1 MIRLPKEI
9 RMSFRFALVV
19 SVVVT
24 TATLAGCGTAA
35 PTADNS
41 KPAAAP
47 DPRFVLAEEPADAK
61 PVIDV
66 RQDAKDGDNVTITGR
81 IGGDVDPWVEGRATF
96 VIVDPSLTPCS
107 EREGDTCKTPWDY
120 CCDLDRLADSKATI
134 KVVDDQG
141 QTVATDAR
149 KLLGVK
155 ELQTVIVRGQ
165 AKRDEAGNLTVLAS
179 KIYVKPE

>member
-1 MIRLPKEI
+1 
-9 RMSFRFALVV
+9 MSFRCLNMLSLAVMLAIV
-19 SVVVT
+19 
-24 TATLAGCGTAA
+24 AGCGTAA
-35 PTADNS
+35 PTADKS

-47 DPRFVLAEEPADAK
+47 DSRFVLSEEPADAK

-66 RQDAKDGDNVTITGR
+66 RQDAKDGDDVTITGR
-81 IGGDVDPWVEGRATF
+81 IGGDVDPWVAGRATF
-96 VIVDPSLTPCS
+96 VIVDPSLTPCN
-107 EREGDTCKTPWDY
+107 EREGDSCKTPWDY